1 MTSREFLTHSAEET
15 IQLGRALA
23 SQLREP
29 VLVLLF
35 GELGA
40 GKTTLTKGIVSGLGA
55 AREEDVTSPSFT
67 LVHAFRNRCKV
78 FHVDLFRVV
87 TLHDL
92 ETLGL
97 EDLLDSPA
105 IVLVEWP
112 ERLALRTDWPIVQVY
127 LEHSEGDSRRI
138 RIADPAGALRGQP
151 EDAR

>member
-1 MTSREFLTHSAEET
+1 
-15 IQLGRALA
+15 
-23 SQLREP
+23 
-29 VLVLLF
+29 
-35 GELGA
+35 
-40 GKTTLTKGIVSGLGA
+40 
-55 AREEDVTSPSFT
+55 
-67 LVHAFRNRCKV
+67 
-78 FHVDLFRVV
+78 VDLFRVV